1 MKECGRE
8 VFLHEVCA
16 EVKTI
21 VIGGDEQVVECDSSV
36 IRV

>member
-16 EVKTI
+16 EVI
-21 VIGGDEQVVECDSSV
+21 VVGRDEQVVKYDSSM